1 MWFWVGLCVA
11 APAWADEAAPEAAV
25 AIPEV
30 DIVDSVRR
38 MLEAA
43 RLEQGETEPQ
53 QPVAAPAVTPA
64 AVVPAA
70 PVTAPPPAAPPP
82 AAPQAAQPAPPPPPS
97 GHVQLPARE
106 ITIRGLDDIRELA
119 RELDEAKQRQRRQE

>member
-11 APAWADEAAPEAAV
+11 APAWADQAAPEAAV

-43 RLEQGETEPQ
+43 RLEQGETMPQ
-53 QPVAAPAVTPA
+53 AVPAVTPA

-82 AAPQAAQPAPPPPPS
+82 AAPQAAQPTPPQPS

-106 ITIRGLDDIRELA
+106 ITIRSLDDIRELA